1 MAENKKEKFL
11 DLGLGSKGDARKN
24 RSITKEGTFNIQKTN
39 IPFFERF
46 NLFHSLISMSWFS
59 FFGIILLGY
68 LITNLFFASAY
79 LLIGVENLTGIEGTS
94 RFDNFMEA
102 FFFSAQ
108 TISTLGYG
116 RVAPLGIAANIL
128 AAIESML
135 GLLAF
140 ALATGMMYGRFSK
153 PWGKIKYST
162 QAVIAPY
169 QNINAFMFRV
179 VNPQNNQL
187 FEVEV
192 SVSLSM
198 QRENSDLRDF
208 FLLELERQKIVFFP
222 SIWTIVHPISESS
235 PLFNFTQAD
244 FQKKDIE
251 FIIMIKAFDESFSQ
265 TIYSRSS
272 YKADEI
278 KWGQKFVYL
287 IKQEKNGFSVDVSR
301 IDETEEAKLN

>member
-79 LLIGVENLTGIEGTS
+79 MLIGVENLTGIEGTS